1 MSTHSYIG
9 VIEEDGTL
17 KYVYCHSDGYPSYL
31 GRMLLTYYNTPE
43 LATGL
48 VNLGD
53 LSMVRS
59 MLRER
64 LVPDKGKY
72 HTFKNLSAKVR
83 RVVSPPLIIV
93 TGKNA
98 STSTRPLLA
107 GRISARMLK
116 RRFWISPRA
125 TIFPMHICMISLKN
139 SGLLMMPVRIADLRS

>member
-48 VNLGD
+48 VNLGA
-53 LSMVRS
+53 LWCGQCCVSAS
-59 MLRER
+59 SLTRENTTHSR
-64 LVPDKGKY
+64 
-72 HTFKNLSAKVR
+72 NLFAKVR

-116 RRFWISPRA
+116 RCFWISPRA

-139 SGLLMMPVRIADLRS
+139 IGLPVIPVRIADLRF